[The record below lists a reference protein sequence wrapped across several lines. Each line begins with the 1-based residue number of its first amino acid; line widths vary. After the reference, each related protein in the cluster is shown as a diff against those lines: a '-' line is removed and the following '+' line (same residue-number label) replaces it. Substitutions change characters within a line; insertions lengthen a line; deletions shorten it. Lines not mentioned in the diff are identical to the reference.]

1 MKREKFIKW
10 LGLFFGAML
19 VLTVVSRAA
28 DSMNVTRVRVSGMQ
42 NLLISHQ
49 VQGSGKVEGTRE
61 LAVFAQEGQRVEQV
75 MVQEGQSVEEGQIL
89 LKVSLDVLSESIEKK
104 QGELEALNLQA
115 QDLTSADSVNGTKK
129 SLELSR
135 AKQNFQIAA
144 GTGDYNVASAQ
155 NELNLARQRL
165 ENYYSSLGFTSE
177 SETTSEEQ
185 ALQDDIRAKQEA
197 LNQAIMSRDQA
208 LTEAQRGIEDASL
221 GEPTDGSLKNTRR
234 QIAETQKELD
244 KLTALLEQGGEI
256 KAPANGV
263 VKSISSVTGGQTGSD
278 AAMVLYER
286 SGELRMTA
294 SISKD
299 DLKYV
304 EVGGSAEVKGSSG
317 KEVSGAVIEAVREDE
332 ADEDTR
338 ILSIVIPE
346 NTLSIGESA
355 EFTISKDNGP
365 FSTCVPLSALY
376 GESGKEFVFVMD
388 TQDSVLG
395 EVQVLRKVEVTVQDK
410 NDRYAALASGA
421 LAGDQQVVTEADRS
435 VGEGSRVRLQES

>member
-28 DSMNVTRVRVSGMQ
+28 DSMNVARVRVSGMQ

-165 ENYYSSLGFTSE
+165 ENYYNSLGFTSE

-221 GEPTDGSLKNTRR
+221 GEPTDGSLKNTRC